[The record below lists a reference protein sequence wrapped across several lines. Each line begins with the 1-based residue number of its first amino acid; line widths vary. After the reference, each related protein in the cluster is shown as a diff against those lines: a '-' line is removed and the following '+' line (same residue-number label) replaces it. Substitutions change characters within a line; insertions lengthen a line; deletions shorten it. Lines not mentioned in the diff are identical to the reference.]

1 MTLERKKA
9 TEERKLAEELK
20 AQVCR
25 LAPPLR
31 LIPTQLARLP
41 WISSVREKPRAYD
54 EKPAVRR
61 RLPIDGLYVS
71 LGVHNHQFDP
81 DPPKLASHASECV
94 RRLCDYHSKGI
105 PSCLI
110 SNVCS
115 K

>member
-9 TEERKLAEELK
+9 AEERKRAEELK
-20 AQVCR
+20 AQVCP

-41 WISSVREKPRAYD
+41 WFSLVPEKPRAYD

-61 RLPIDGLYVS
+61 RLPIDV
-71 LGVHNHQFDP
+71 VCTFR
-81 DPPKLASHASECV
+81 LASTTISLIPIPQNSPRTPEECQMLM
-94 RRLCDYHSKGI
+94 RL
-105 PSCLI
+105 SCERYPVYCI